1 MGRLNRSL
9 CDTRGAAQT
18 RAAEYTR
25 TLRAAG
31 FEPGRASPYKF
42 VHRTH
47 DLATNVHGD
56 DFTATGPAEDLAWL
70 EAVFKRRYGIKV
82 SALEGRE
89 HQAPEVDTLG
99 RTLRWTDGGGEVCG
113 RRPASLDHH
122 RRNLYV
128 QPCTGEYPI
137 RAERAGGVYRD
148 GGTTGSRGANALWVL
163 VARLNY
169 LDTGRPDIH
178 FAVKEAAK
186 RSAGAA

>member
-99 RTLRWTDGGGEVCG
+99 RTLRWTDGGGKYAADA
-113 RRPASLDHH
+113 RHH
-122 RRNLYV
+122 SIIIEEICMCSHVPVSTPYGPREQGV
-128 QPCTGEYPI
+128 STETGEPL
-137 RAERAGGVYRD
+137 EAGEPTRYGC
-148 GGTTGSRGANALWVL
+148 W
-163 VARLNY
+163 
-169 LDTGRPDIH
+169 
-178 FAVKEAAK
+178 
-186 RSAGAA
+186 